1 MGEGT
6 GRLAG
11 GITDLTPP
19 ALSAV
24 AIDCATLA
32 VDVPGALRY
41 ADVVFTGTL
50 VKADHQDILTFRADR
65 IWKGAVGRDIVV
77 YELEAPY
84 VESFVFQE
92 GARYLIFAKVL
103 SASDRRLAGLG
114 PNDPVPFVMPRSCG
128 SAPWPLALTTELDK
142 IARSRKSR
150 G

>member
-19 ALSAV
+19 ALPAV

-32 VDVPGALRY
+32 VDVPGAFRH

-84 VESFVFQE
+84 AESFVFQE
-92 GARYLIFAKVL
+92 GARYLTFAKVL
-103 SASDRRLAGLG
+103 PEGDRRLAGLR
-114 PNDPVPFVMPRSCG
+114 PDDPLPFVMPRSCG

-142 IARSRKSR
+142 IARSRKPR